1 MPDGRR
7 ALRPD
12 FLFFVRDNQGVIRPS
27 IIDPHGDFLGDS
39 LPKLKGYVAYL
50 RDYPDE
56 FVQVLSVSK
65 VPGGSYRFLDLLD
78 TSTQA
83 AIEQFEGDHVD
94 ALYVGE
100 HSHPYQVAQ
109 V

>member
-12 FLFFVRDNQGVIRPS
+12 FLFFVRDSHDVIRPS
-27 IIDPHGDFLGDS
+27 IVDPHGDFLGDS
-39 LPKLKGYVAYL
+39 LPKLKGYVVYL
-50 RDYPDE
+50 KDYPDE

-65 VPGGSYRFLDLLD
+65 VPSGSYRFLDLLD
-78 TSTQA
+78 KATQT

-94 ALYVGE
+94 ELYNGA
-100 HSHPYQVAQ
+100 HSHPYQIAQ